1 MTFCSATWWT
11 FSCSP
16 KSDSHQL
23 AFQTT
28 AWTPCAPQRPAP
40 HFRPLHS
47 THAHQ
52 RPWSLFSNHLLQPLV
67 LTDLGL
73 LFSDHLLQPLVSWSF
88 LFRPLATTPCSDRP
102 WSSLFRPLATTPSSH
117 RPWSSLFG
125 PLASVPSSHRP
136 WSSLFRPLATTPSS
150 DQRPPLFFQ
159 SSLKPYAL
167 YAKYYKTNPWPNPT
181 RLFKSTFFQPH
192 SS

>member
-1 MTFCSATWWT
+1 MSVSVWYTDTPPEKSASWEMTFCSATWWT

-102 WSSLFRPLATTPSSH
+102 WSSLFRPLATTPSS
-117 RPWSSLFG
+117 
-125 PLASVPSSHRP
+125 
-136 WSSLFRPLATTPSS
+136 
-150 DQRPPLFFQ
+150 DQKPPLFFE